1 MSSLQVYFIILFK
14 LLTARLSYILAQNKG
29 ELKKE
34 NSTNTIF
41 VRSHKNCSEREK
53 ELNKSMFFR
62 FFLKI
67 FWVLLLLNIQGFYAT

>member
-67 FWVLLLLNIQGFYAT
+67 FWVLHLLNIQGFYAT